1 MKVVNFLASEHQK
14 LNQGTQICKMCT
26 YEGDVIQYDILDPV
40 YVGSDASGNLG
51 KVTIPQCSHN
61 LNKWLDGGSH
71 QDIFLL
77 AIQNE
82 YAFLLA
88 IEKYLSKFGWVYV
101 PIGY

>member
-1 MKVVNFLASEHQK
+1 MNTKNSTKEHK
-14 LNQGTQICKMCT
+14 FAKMCT
-26 YEGDVIQYDILDPV
+26 YEGDVIIYDILGPV
-40 YVGSDASGNLG
+40 YVEPDASGNLG

-82 YAFLLA
+82 DAFLLA
-88 IEKYLSKFGWVYV
+88 IQNYLSEFGWVFV
-101 PIGY
+101 PIGH